1 MSSFTLSRHHSFT
14 KNEDALLI
22 DSLIRITV
30 VVFLFLTSISM
41 AHADLGDIQNTY
53 EIPNLAD
60 DAPPSGLGYGQ
71 GRLWIAHGLGSY
83 AVRAY
88 RPSDFVAV
96 VHIDVPGG
104 TSPSVSRSSMYE
116 GIAFVADGSSFYT
129 INSKAT
135 SVCLESDVPSQ
146 YRTQDQ
152 ILQIS
157 TQSSTAG
164 LRIGDAQC
172 PETGHVFNGVAF
184 DPQNNRLFYS
194 DLVFGALF
202 SKHPNEIGGEQIPIE
217 IPEYGCEDD
226 ETSCDLLKQIRGM
239 AWSGCALWVIGND
252 GAAHLVDVDDTDNIG
267 ARGREIT
274 SFALY
279 DNNQR
284 EISLQNI
291 AWDGSSLWVTGSKT
305 VNTASGNNIVLYRV
319 DPGDV
324 NSQCPDADREEDI
337 PAEEDIP
344 TEECQ
349 GALCEP
355 QELPEDANPTSP
367 INPSSDR
374 PQPSRP
380 TDPVDPVDPTNPMD
394 PPSSTETPSP
404 DDETGEGCYAKDANG
419 ALSFLFALLFLMV
432 VFRKNTELRL

>member
-1 MSSFTLSRHHSFT
+1 M
-14 KNEDALLI
+14 

-30 VVFLFLTSISM
+30 VVFLFFTSISM
-41 AHADLGDIQNTY
+41 VHADLGDIQNIY

-71 GRLWIAHGLGSY
+71 GRLWVAHGFGSY

-88 RPSDFVAV
+88 RTSDFVAV
-96 VHIDVPGG
+96 VHIDVPRGP
-104 TSPSVSRSSMYE
+104 SNSVSRSSMYE

-129 INSKAT
+129 INAKAT
-135 SVCLESDVPSQ
+135 SACLESNVPSQ

-172 PETGHVFNGVAF
+172 PEKGHVFNVVAF
-184 DPQNNRLFYS
+184 DSQNNRLFYS

-202 SKHPNEIGGEQIPIE
+202 SKHPNEVGGEQIPIQ
-217 IPEYGCEDD
+217 IPKYGCEDD
-226 ETSCDLLKQIRGM
+226 ETSCELLKQIRGM

-252 GAAHLVDVDDTDNIG
+252 GAAHLVDVNDTDNIG

-291 AWDGSSLWVTGSKT
+291 AWDGYSLWVTASKT
-305 VNTASGNNIVLYRV
+305 VNTASGNSIVLYRV

-324 NSQCPDADREEDI
+324 NSQCPDADRDEDI
-337 PAEEDIP
+337 PAEE
-344 TEECQ
+344 CQ
-349 GALCEP
+349 NEICEAP
-355 QELPEDANPTSP
+355 ELPEDANPTP
-367 INPSSDR
+367 PVNPSPDS
-374 PQPSRP
+374 PQPSKPDP
-380 TDPVDPVDPTNPMD
+380 TDPIEE
-394 PPSSTETPSP
+394 PSSSETPSTETPSL
-404 DDETGEGCYAKDANG
+404 DDEKGEGCYAKDANG
-419 ALSFLFALLFLMV
+419 ALSFLFALLFLVV
-432 VFRKNTELRL
+432 VFRQNTGQNTELRL